1 MPFIDFKFS
10 ALDLACFS
18 LIMQTDLPEL
28 VPDPIGAPSEKN
40 DRRVQQY
47 LDEFLTRQQ
56 SVGLLTVSGDEVVF
70 QDNLAVALAPWS
82 EGILAVKHKSLAFT
96 RAAEYDKIL
105 YLSETQGVTI
115 IQNEKGLF
123 RMTWY
128 PDVNS
133 CIEDFYEN
141 FGFKDVSQYND
152 KPFKLCEEAML
163 MDSLIG
169 ASSKKSEKKFVDEF
183 AQNHSIETDRLQA
196 IISSVMRERGE
207 MVFLDI
213 GRNSLLGEAAMSI
226 KLVLKEQ
233 HLMKM
238 IFTPHG
244 DKISLESF
252 SREGLWDQLINFE
265 ER

>member
-1 MPFIDFKFS
+1 MPSIQYLFS

-40 DRRVQQY
+40 NRRVQQY

-56 SVGLLTVSGDEVVF
+56 SSGLLTVSGDEVVF
-70 QDNLAVALAPWS
+70 QDNLAVALTPWS
-82 EGILAVKHKSLAFT
+82 EGILAVKHKNLTFT
-96 RAAEYDKIL
+96 RTTEYDKIL

-115 IQNEKGLF
+115 MQNEKGLY
-123 RMTWY
+123 RVTWY
-128 PDVNS
+128 PDMNS
-133 CIEDFYEN
+133 CAEDFYAS

-152 KPFKLCEEAML
+152 KPFKLCEEALL

-169 ASSKKSEKKFVDEF
+169 ASSKNSDRKFVDDF

-196 IISSVMRERGE
+196 IINSVMRERGDV
-207 MVFLDI
+207 VFLDI
-213 GRNSLLGEAAMSI
+213 GRNSLLGDAAMSI

-233 HLMKM
+233 HLIKM

-252 SREGLWDQLINFE
+252 SREGLWDQLINF
-265 ER
+265 